1 MQLKINNYNLPN
13 KNNKNS
19 RINFSSTR
27 LLKGKI
33 SHQTNFFR
41 PDLNWDV
48 LFTHITKKMPEDT
61 VILNYAC
68 SDGSEA
74 YSLSL
79 LLIDRLG
86 EKAKKYFP
94 IKAFD
99 ISKQIIK
106 KAKSG
111 VIGIT
116 ETSNQ
121 DVHDINALRNKIK
134 LKYEDFFK
142 KISSNK
148 HPDEV
153 VGAAF
158 FMDYELPIKAEQHQV
173 SESLKRTIDFQV
185 SDITKDFK
193 KSIIDKPTVVMFRN
207 AWRYLSNEN
216 SRENLAFDLF
226 NNIKKGSIVVT
237 GCAEKEDG
245 YFQYLLKAGF
255 KQNKDHENIFMKDV

>member
-1 MQLKINNYNLPN
+1 MQLTINNYNLPI
-13 KNNKNS
+13 KNNKNN

-27 LLKGKI
+27 LWSGKI
-33 SHQTNFFR
+33 CHQTNFFR

-48 LFTHITKKMPEDT
+48 LFRHITQKMPENID
-61 VILNYAC
+61 IFNYAC

-79 LLIDRLG
+79 LLLDRLG

-99 ISKQIIK
+99 ISKQIIQ

-116 ETSNQ
+116 ETNNP
-121 DVHDINALRNKIK
+121 DVHDMNVLHNKIK

-142 KISSNK
+142 KISSKKYPN
-148 HPDEV
+148 EV
-153 VGAAF
+153 VDKAF
-158 FMDYELPIKAEQHQV
+158 VMDYECTIIAEQHQV
-173 SESLKRTIDFQV
+173 SESLKKTVDFQV

-193 KSIIDKPTVVMFRN
+193 KPISDKPSVVMFRN
-207 AWRYLSNEN
+207 AWRYISSEE
-216 SRENLAFDLF
+216 SRKNLAFDLF
-226 NNIKKGSIVVT
+226 NNLKKDSIVLT

-245 YFQYLLKAGF
+245 YFQYLLNAGF
-255 KQNKDHENIFMKDV
+255 KQNKDHENIFIKDV